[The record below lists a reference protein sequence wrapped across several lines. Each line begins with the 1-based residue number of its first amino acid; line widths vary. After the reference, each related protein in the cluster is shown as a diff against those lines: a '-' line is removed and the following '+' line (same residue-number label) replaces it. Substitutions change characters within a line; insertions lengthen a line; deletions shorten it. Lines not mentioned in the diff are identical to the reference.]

1 LAEDSSGLKLL
12 LALGFFMAVQSLK
25 QRTINS
31 AIWTLLGYGSSQVL
45 RFGSNLILARLL
57 VPQDFGLMS
66 IINILLMGIVLF
78 SDIGIVQSIVNNP
91 RGEDRDFLDTAWTA
105 QLIRGVVLWGVCLL
119 LAWPVAAFYHEPR
132 LLALI
137 PIAGLTAL
145 IDGFQTT
152 RMFVAQRRLE
162 QRRYNIYQLITQIIS
177 LSCLVGLAYWQKN
190 VWALVIGGVLNAII
204 TTIGSYYFFRG
215 PRHRFFWDKN
225 AVEELVNLGRWVFF
239 ASATMFVAEQLDR
252 VILAKLVDWSTIG
265 VYSIAYNLASLP
277 RELIRTMS
285 YRVIYPAAAQQASSS
300 RSQLRSKLL
309 DQRRWLLL
317 GSGGLLALLVTS
329 GDLVITVLYNEKYA
343 QAIWMMPLLS
353 GGIWFSVLFHS
364 MSNVLLA
371 IGKPMYAAQSYAL
384 RLIMVA
390 IGLPLGFQYGQLPG
404 AVLVIALSDLPPY
417 FVNLYGLWRE
427 QLSCLRQDLIYTVYF
442 LVLLT
447 LCLAGR
453 YSLGFGYPIQ
463 RLFAS

>member
-1 LAEDSSGLKLL
+1 
-12 LALGFFMAVQSLK
+12 
-25 QRTINS
+25 
-31 AIWTLLGYGSSQVL
+31 
-45 RFGSNLILARLL
+45 
-57 VPQDFGLMS
+57 
-66 IINILLMGIVLF
+66 
-78 SDIGIVQSIVNNP
+78 
-91 RGEDRDFLDTAWTA
+91 
-105 QLIRGVVLWGVCLL
+105 
-119 LAWPVAAFYHEPR
+119 
-132 LLALI
+132 
-137 PIAGLTAL
+137 
-145 IDGFQTT
+145 
-152 RMFVAQRRLE
+152 
-162 QRRYNIYQLITQIIS
+162 
-177 LSCLVGLAYWQKN
+177 VGLAYWQKS

-215 PRHRFFWDKN
+215 PWHRFFWDKN

-317 GSGGLLALLVTS
+317 GSGGLLALLVTG
-329 GDLVITVLYNEKYA
+329 GDLLITVLYNEKYA

-371 IGKPMYAAQSYAL
+371 IGKPMYAAQSYGL
-384 RLIMVA
+384 RLVMVA
-390 IGLPLGFQYGQLPG
+390 IGLPLGFQFGGLTG

-427 QLSCLRQDLIYTVYF
+427 QLSCLRQDLIYTAYF
-442 LVLLT
+442 LILLT